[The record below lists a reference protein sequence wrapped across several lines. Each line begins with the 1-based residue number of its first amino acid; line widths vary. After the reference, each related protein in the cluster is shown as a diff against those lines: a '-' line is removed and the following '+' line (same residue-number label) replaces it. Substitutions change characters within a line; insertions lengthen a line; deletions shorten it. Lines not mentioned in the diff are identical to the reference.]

1 MIDILGFRV
10 SSTIIDTGFILL
22 GFVVTLRL
30 LNYILNKFYKKYNEI
45 YWRYLGNILKAF
57 VCFMFIS
64 LLGAQFS
71 LTSQISVELFKST
84 GLIVAVLGFAA
95 QEVLKDI
102 LAGMMISISKPYN
115 IGSRINISNLDIT
128 GIVEDITLRHTV
140 IKCFDNSRVIVPNS
154 VINRDVLKN
163 TDYDD
168 SLIGNYL
175 EIGISYDSDI
185 RLAVDILKKVV
196 LGHDLVVDSSKGNC
210 DKTCS
215 VLVKELGEYAIV
227 LKTTVWTKTVDDNF
241 NACSDIRIS
250 VKEEFDKAGIVI
262 PYPCRTIDFSKDART
277 LLEGLELRASEDSV
291 KDLVKE
297 DKGEVKDSSDVGL

>member
-1 MIDILGFRV
+1 MTVFGIEISNVLIDSGLIIICFMI
-10 SSTIIDTGFILL
+10 
-22 GFVVTLRL
+22 TLKT
-30 LNYILNKFYKKYNEI
+30 LNYILKKFYAKYNEI
-45 YWRYLGNILKAF
+45 YWRYLGNIIKAF
-57 VCFMFIS
+57 ICFLF
-64 LLGAQFS
+64 LAVLGSQFKI
-71 LTSQISVELFKST
+71 TNQISVELFKST
-84 GLIVAVLGFAA
+84 GLIVAILGFAA

-102 LAGMMISISKPYN
+102 LAGMMISIAKPYN

-175 EIGISYDSDI
+175 EIGVSYDSNI
-185 RLAVDILKKVV
+185 RLAVDILKNVV
-196 LGHDLVVDSSKGNC
+196 LSNDLVLDLSKGNC

-215 VLVKELGEYAIV
+215 VLVKELGEYAII

-241 NACSDIRIS
+241 NACSEIRIA
-250 VKEEFDKAGIVI
+250 VKEEFDKVGIVI
-262 PYPCRTIDFSKDART
+262 PYPCRTIDFSKDA
-277 LLEGLELRASEDSV
+277 
-291 KDLVKE
+291 KE
-297 DKGEVKDSSDVGL
+297 ILQGFEIKSKEMEQ